1 MVLYGPRCPKELRIN
16 IKLSDIIFIKALNSG
31 YKTMLFEVEI
41 FNIKCAL
48 KIFIKNPRS
57 KIREWKLHH
66 LLEHPHIIDFYVGFE
81 DANAY
86 YALMEFASRGDLYT
100 WLHNHTNQRIVESET
115 VKKIILPM
123 LYALD
128 YLHSKGIIHRDIKP
142 ENILLDKEG
151 HIRLADFGLSI
162 DTNNEK
168 PVSYVGTEEY
178 IPPEV
183 IKKQIRLYS
192 SAMDIWS
199 LGILFYECLHGHTPF
214 GDNDK
219 NKMTHK
225 IVRGTI
231 NKPIDISSMGWDFL
245 MDMLQVDPNKRKTTS
260 QLLNHPFIQYRI
272 KNDRKTM
279 E

>member
-1 MVLYGPRCPKELRIN
+1 MVLYGSKCPKELRSSF
-16 IKLSDIIFIKALNSG
+16 KLSDIIFIRALNSG
-31 YKTMLFEVEI
+31 YKTMLFEVEL
-41 FNIKCAL
+41 FKIKCAL
-48 KIFIKNPRS
+48 KIFIKHKNN
-57 KIREWKLHH
+57 KIREWNIHH

-81 DANAY
+81 DDNAY
-86 YALMEFASRGDLYT
+86 YVLMEFASRGDLYT
-100 WLHNHTNQRIVESET
+100 WLITHRNNRITESET
-115 VKKIILPM
+115 VTKIILPL
-123 LYALD
+123 LYALN
-128 YLHSKGIIHRDIKP
+128 YLHSKNIIHRDIKP

-151 HIRLADFGLSI
+151 RIRLADFGLSI

-183 IKKQIRLYS
+183 IKKQTRLYS
-192 SAMDIWS
+192 TAMDIWS

-214 GDNDK
+214 IDNDK
-219 NKMTHK
+219 NKMNYK
-225 IVRGTI
+225 IIKGTI

-245 MDMLQVDPNKRKTTS
+245 MDMLQVDPKRRKTSS

-272 KNDRKTM
+272 KNDRKTV